1 MGFEYFTI
9 DCHRSVISAYHDY
22 VENGPVE
29 QHPKVSTLMTGAFN
43 VNRPKPKYIFIWDVR
58 KFCLILMILII
69 KSFVLSHERGTLR

>member
-43 VNRPKPKYIFIWDVR
+43 VNLPKPKYIFIWDVEKVLSYLNNLNNK
-58 KFCLILMILII
+58 KFCLIP
-69 KSFVLSHERGTLR
+69 